1 MEQRYKLT
9 TATIPSLLEADQRFK
24 ERCAWVDGE
33 VRASYEQHLAER
45 FAGRMAIFAVG
56 GFGRGDL
63 FPYSDIDLLLLVNQ
77 VPELPA
83 EREAIAFFQ
92 RRLWDASLRLSQ
104 GLRTVLECV
113 TLDEQDVERTVSLL
127 DRRLLCGSEALQR
140 ELEQKM
146 PRFLQS
152 KRGTLERH
160 LCRISK
166 ERHAKFAHTIFHLE
180 PEIKD
185 APGGLRDLNLLH
197 WLEEPAVDL
206 VEAREFLFGVRF
218 LLHDRSK
225 RDNNLL
231 NFDLQEEIFAD
242 PEASLRDYYRHARA
256 VHRAALRAIERH
268 EGQASGLLS
277 QFRDWRTRLSN
288 EHFTVSRERTFFRS
302 VQATAEVKLKLF
314 SFIARHG
321 VGLAPDTEERLQ
333 RSRAELREVRLDWS
347 WWKDLLNQEHS
358 AQALRAMHETGALSA
373 QLPEWEHVESLVTRD
388 FYHRYTVDEHTLVAL
403 ETLDE
408 IKRGADSATRRF
420 GELMRESEGLAP
432 LRFALLLH
440 DVGKGTGKDH
450 SEESVRVAR
459 VILERL
465 GAPEAEREA
474 ILFLI
479 EQHLIL
485 SALMSS
491 RDLTDPAVVHD
502 GAHRIGTLERLK
514 LLTLL
519 TYADIAAVNPE
530 TMTPWRGEQLWR
542 AYRVIRQ
549 ELTRELRTE
558 RIADAGDDPWLQ
570 GFPTRYLRTH
580 GVADFARHRKLAE
593 EARVT
598 GASLDL
604 RKTDAAWEASF
615 VAADRPGLFAAVCG
629 SLASL
634 GMSILKVE
642 AFANTAGQVLDT
654 FTFGDPLRTL
664 ELNPS
669 EIDTVRR
676 RVLAA
681 IKGSGDVEKW
691 LKARPKPKIRVASEP
706 VVVVDNESTD
716 SATLV
721 EIVADDRPGLLYD
734 IASTL
739 STLGCSIDVV
749 LIDTEAHRALDT
761 LYITKNGERLDAE
774 TAAAVRSRLL
784 VVCGQ

>member
-1 MEQRYKLT
+1 MTVQ
-9 TATIPSLLEADQRFK
+9 IPSLLEADQRFQ
-24 ERCAWVDGE
+24 ERCAFVEGE
-33 VRASYEQHLAER
+33 VRSAYERHLAER
-45 FAGRMAIFAVG
+45 FAGRLAIFAVG

-63 FPYSDIDLLLLVNQ
+63 FPYSDIDLLLLVQQ

-83 EREAIAFFQ
+83 EREAIALFQ
-92 RRLWDASLRLSQ
+92 RHLWDAKLRLSQ

-113 TLDEQDVERTVSLL
+113 TLDELDIERTVALL
-127 DRRLLCGSEALQR
+127 DRRMLCGSEVLQR

-146 PRFLQS
+146 PRFLQA
-152 KRGTLERH
+152 KRGVLERH
-160 LCRISK
+160 LCRLSVD
-166 ERHAKFAHTIFHLE
+166 RHAKFAHTIFHLE
-180 PEIKD
+180 PDIKD

-197 WLEEPAVDL
+197 WLGESPEDL
-206 VEAREFLFGVRF
+206 TEARAFLFGVRF

-225 RDNNLL
+225 RDNNFL

-268 EGQASGLLS
+268 EGQPTGLFS
-277 QFRDWRTRLSN
+277 QFRDWRMRLSN
-288 EHFTVSRERTFFRS
+288 EYFTVSRERTFFRS
-302 VQATAEVKLKLF
+302 AQATPEVKLKLF

-321 VGLAPDTEERLQ
+321 VRLAPDTEERLQ
-333 RSRAELREVRLDWS
+333 RSRAELRAVKTDWT
-347 WWKDLLNQEHS
+347 WWRDLLSQEHA

-403 ETLDE
+403 ETLDGLKTAPDG
-408 IKRGADSATRRF
+408 IARRF
-420 GELMRESEGLAP
+420 AELTRESEGVAP

-459 VILERL
+459 EILLRL
-465 GAPEAEREA
+465 NAPEGEREA

-491 RDLTDPAVVHD
+491 RDLTDPSVVED
-502 GAHRIGTLERLK
+502 GAHKIGTLERLK

-519 TYADIAAVNPE
+519 TYADIAAVNPD
-530 TMTPWRGEQLWR
+530 TMTPWRAEQLWR

-549 ELTRELRTE
+549 ELTRELRTD
-558 RIADAGDDPWLQ
+558 RITASADDPWLQ

-580 GVADFARHRKLAE
+580 TTPDVARHRKLAE

-598 GASLDL
+598 GAALDL

-629 SLASL
+629 ALASL

-654 FTFGDPLRTL
+654 FTFADPLRTL

-669 EIDTVRR
+669 EIETVRK

-681 IKGSGDVEKW
+681 IKGSNDVDKW
-691 LKARPKPKIRVASEP
+691 LKARPKPKIRVATEP
-706 VVVVDNESTD
+706 VVVVDSESTD

-739 STLGCSIDVV
+739 SGLGCSIDVV
-749 LIDTEAHRALDT
+749 LIDTEAQRALDT
-761 LYITKNGERLDAE
+761 LYVTKNGARLDAE
-774 TAAAVRSRLL
+774 ASTAVRDGLL
-784 VVCGQ
+784 AVCRQ

>member
-1 MEQRYKLT
+1 M
-9 TATIPSLLEADQRFK
+9 TATIPSLLEADQRFR
-24 ERCAWVDGE
+24 ERCALVEAE
-33 VRASYEQHLAER
+33 VRAAYEQHLTGL
-45 FAGRMAIFAVG
+45 FAGRLAIFAVG

-63 FPYSDIDLLLLVNQ
+63 FPYSDIDLLLLVQ
-77 VPELPA
+77 QIPELPA
-83 EREAIAFFQ
+83 EREAIALFQ
-92 RRLWDASLRLSQ
+92 RQLWDAQLRLSQ

-113 TLDEQDVERTVSLL
+113 TLDEQDIERTVSLL
-127 DRRLLCGSEALQR
+127 DRRLLCGSEPLHR

-146 PRFLQS
+146 PRFLQA

-160 LCRISK
+160 LCRLSV
-166 ERHAKFAHTIFHLE
+166 ERHTKFAGTIFHLE
-180 PEIKD
+180 PDIKD

-197 WLEEPAVDL
+197 WLGESAEDL
-206 VEAREFLFGVRF
+206 AAARAFLFGVRF

-242 PEASLRDYYRHARA
+242 PEASLRDYYRHARS

-268 EGQASGLLS
+268 EGQPSGLLA
-277 QFRDWRTRLSN
+277 QFRDWRARLSN

-302 VQATAEVKLKLF
+302 AQATVDVKLKLF
-314 SFIARHG
+314 PFIARHG

-333 RSRAELREVRLDWS
+333 RSRAELRAAKTDWS
-347 WWKDLLNQEHS
+347 WWRDLLMQEHAS
-358 AQALRAMHETGALSA
+358 QALRAMHETGALSA

-403 ETLDE
+403 ETLDGL
-408 IKRGADSATRRF
+408 KGSADGMARRF
-420 GELMRESEGLAP
+420 GELMRESEGSAQ
-432 LRFALLLH
+432 LRFALLMH

-459 VILERL
+459 EILLRL
-465 GAPEAEREA
+465 NAPESEREA

-479 EQHLIL
+479 EQHLVL

-491 RDLTDPAVVHD
+491 RDLTDHAVVLD
-502 GAHRIGTLERLK
+502 GAHKIGTLERLK

-530 TMTPWRGEQLWR
+530 TMTPWRAEQLWR

-558 RIADAGDDPWLQ
+558 RIESSAGDPWLQ

-580 GVADFARHRKLAE
+580 GAADVARHRKLAE

-598 GASLDL
+598 GAALDL

-629 SLASL
+629 ALASL

-681 IKGSGDVEKW
+681 IKGSNDVEKW
-691 LKARPKPKIRVASEP
+691 LKARPKPKIRVATEP
-706 VVVVDNESTD
+706 VVVVDSESTET
-716 SATLV
+716 ATLV

-739 STLGCSIDVV
+739 SGLGCSIDVV
-749 LIDTEAHRALDT
+749 LIDTEAQRALDT
-761 LYITKNGERLDAE
+761 LYVTKNGERLDAASA
-774 TAAAVRSRLL
+774 TAVRDGLL
-784 VVCGQ
+784 AVCR

>member
-24 ERCAWVDGE
+24 ERCAWVEGE

-63 FPYSDIDLLLLVNQ
+63 FPHSDIDLLLLVNQ
-77 VPELPA
+77 IPELPA
-83 EREAIAFFQ
+83 EREAISFFQ
-92 RRLWDASLRLSQ
+92 RRLWDANLRLSQ

-127 DRRLLCGSEALQR
+127 DRRLLCGSEGLQR
-140 ELEQKM
+140 ELELKM

-197 WLEEPAVDL
+197 WLGEPSDDL
-206 VEAREFLFGVRF
+206 VAAREFLFGVRF

-302 VQATAEVKLKLF
+302 AQATAEVKLNLF
-314 SFIARHG
+314 PFVARHG

-333 RSRAELREVRLDWS
+333 RSRRELREVRLDWN

-408 IKRGADSATRRF
+408 IKRGAESSTRRF

-491 RDLTDPAVVHD
+491 RDLTDPAVVQD

-580 GVADFARHRKLAE
+580 GVADIARHRKLAE

-629 SLASL
+629 ALASL

-681 IKGSGDVEKW
+681 IKGGSDVEKW
-691 LKARPKPKIRVASEP
+691 LKARPKPKIRVATEP

-761 LYITKNGERLDAE
+761 LYITKNSERLDAE
-774 TAAAVRSRLL
+774 TAAAVRSQLL